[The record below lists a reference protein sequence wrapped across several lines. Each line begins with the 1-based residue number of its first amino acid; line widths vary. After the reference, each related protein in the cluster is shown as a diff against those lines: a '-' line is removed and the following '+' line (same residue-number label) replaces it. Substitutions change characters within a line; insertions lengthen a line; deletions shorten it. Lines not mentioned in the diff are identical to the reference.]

1 MSIGIYGYPSNSSSG
16 GSGGGTTYY
25 AGGGL
30 TATNNPDGTVTF
42 AASGSYITYLYDP
55 TIIGSRQL
63 IAGNNVSFS
72 QTATSITL
80 NAQVTGSGA
89 TSSGSYLTMVTE
101 ASLPQSR
108 VATAGNGITITDGGA
123 ASTGTIGVASTITGA
138 NLLTWDSGD
147 TIFVNR
153 RQMLLGSGLS
163 AAYGANTLTLSVTG
177 QNAGT
182 VTSIDVAA
190 PFQTSSG
197 AVTTAGTITLS
208 YQNQAAGTL
217 LIAPSGSS
225 GTPTFRRILG
235 QDLPIFAGSNV
246 SITTNAT
253 GGLVIS
259 STASSGGAGSVTSV
273 GLALP
278 SDTFT
283 ISNSPVTGTGTLT
296 GTYANQSINTFL
308 AGASSGSPS
317 TPSWRILTRNDLP
330 ITPGSNV
337 SFTLNSSGGI
347 SINASVSGG
356 GGGTVTSVDSTT
368 PTSLFTVSGN
378 PVTLSGTLAYALTPA
393 ASAKVWAG
401 PTSGADAN
409 PTYRSLVVG
418 DIPTLPFTQISGTVP
433 IGQGGTNL
441 TATPTNGQLP
451 IGNGTGYTLATITPG
466 TGVQVSNGSGTITVS
481 ATGALGGTVTS
492 VAQSVP
498 ATLLSISGSP
508 ITTAGTLALSLVNQT
523 SGTAFLGPVSGAAAT
538 PTWRSITTADLP
550 STVGTVQSVALS
562 LPSIITVS
570 GSPVTTSGTLTG
582 TLATQPSGTV
592 FAGPTSGA
600 NATPAFR
607 ALVTADLPAGAGTVT
622 SVAQSVPAALLSIS
636 GSPITTA
643 GTLAL
648 GLTNAASGTFWAG
661 PTSGPATTPS
671 YRAIVAGDL
680 PSTVAY
686 TNAANSWSTAQLPNA
701 AGTIDL
707 GSTALPFRN
716 LYVGGAATNNNK
728 IASATTTAARTF
740 TLPDADS
747 NSVVPSNAV
756 SNQFLTAISSA
767 GVISRAQPAFT
778 DISGIASATQGGTAQ
793 STYATGDLL
802 YASGTNTLSKLSIG
816 SSTQVLTVAGG
827 VPTWAAAAGGGGGL
841 TLSAVSANA
850 TAAISTCVLVN
861 LSSSNVTLALP
872 TPASQGGKDIL
883 VKIISNAVPP
893 NTLTINCTATN
904 GLALIDG
911 SSSTVTTQYTY
922 DAFRFVSDNG
932 NNWYN
937 FL

>member
-123 ASTGTIGVASTITGA
+123 GSTGTIGVASTITGA

-163 AAYGANTLTLSVTG
+163 AAYGTNTLTLSVTG

-508 ITTAGTLALSLVNQT
+508 ITTAGTLA
-523 SGTAFLGPVSGAAAT
+523 
-538 PTWRSITTADLP
+538 I
-550 STVGTVQSVALS
+550 
-562 LPSIITVS
+562 
-570 GSPVTTSGTLTG
+570 
-582 TLATQPSGTV
+582 
-592 FAGPTSGA
+592 
-600 NATPAFR
+600 
-607 ALVTADLPAGAGTVT
+607 
-622 SVAQSVPAALLSIS
+622 
-636 GSPITTA
+636 
-643 GTLAL
+643 
-648 GLTNAASGTFWAG
+648 GLTNAASGQFWAG
-661 PTSGPATTPS
+661 PSSGAATTPS

-778 DISGIASATQGGTAQ
+778 DISGTASATQGGTAQ

-911 SSSTVTTQYTY
+911 SSSTITTQYTY

>member
-1 MSIGIYGYPSNSSSG
+1 MSIGIYGYPSNPSSG

-163 AAYGANTLTLSVTG
+163 AAYGTNTLTLSVTG

-217 LIAPSGSS
+217 LIAPSGSTGS
-225 GTPTFRRILG
+225 PTFRRILG
-235 QDLPIFAGSNV
+235 QDLPISAGNNV
-246 SITTNAT
+246 SIVTNAT

-283 ISNSPVTGTGTLT
+283 ITNSPVTGAGTLT
-296 GTYANQSINTFL
+296 GTYANQIANTFL
-308 AGASSGSPS
+308 AGASSGAST

-330 ITPGSNV
+330 ITPGSNI

-347 SINASVSGG
+347 AINASVSGG

-368 PTSLFTVSGN
+368 PASLFTVSGN
-378 PVTLSGTLAYALTPA
+378 PITLSGTLAYALTQA

-401 PTSGADAN
+401 PSSGANAN
-409 PTYRSLVVG
+409 PTYRSLLAT
-418 DIPTLPFTQISGTVP
+418 DLPTIPFTQISGTVP
-433 IGQGGTNL
+433 VGQGGTNL
-441 TATPTNGQLP
+441 TATPINGQLP
-451 IGNGTGYTLATITPG
+451 IGNGTGYTLANITPG
-466 TGVQVSNGSGTITVS
+466 TGIQVANGSGTITVS

-498 ATLLSISGSP
+498 ASLLSISGSP
-508 ITTAGTLALSLVNQT
+508 ITGAGTLTIGLTNAA
-523 SGTAFLGPVSGAAAT
+523 SGQFWAGPISGAATT
-538 PTWRSITTADLP
+538 PAYRSILVSDLP

-582 TLATQPSGTV
+582 TLANQASATV
-592 FAGPTSGA
+592 FAGPVSGA
-600 NATPAFR
+600 NAAPAFR
-607 ALVTADLPAGAGTVT
+607 ALVAGDQPSTTVNSTGSLSPLFTASIAAQALSFAAVNQSAGLAYLSPA
-622 SVAQSVPAALLSIS
+622 S
-636 GSPITTA
+636 GSAAPPSFRTI
-643 GTLAL
+643 GGSDL
-648 GLTNAASGTFWAG
+648 ASG
-661 PTSGPATTPS
+661 
-671 YRAIVAGDL
+671 IVAG
-680 PSTVAY
+680 SNITI
-686 TNAANSWSTAQLPNA
+686 TQLP
-701 AGTIDL
+701 
-707 GSTALPFRN
+707 
-716 LYVGGAATNNNK
+716 
-728 IASATTTAARTF
+728 
-740 TLPDADS
+740 
-747 NSVVPSNAV
+747 
-756 SNQFLTAISSA
+756 
-767 GVISRAQPAFT
+767 
-778 DISGIASATQGGTAQ
+778 
-793 STYATGDLL
+793 
-802 YASGTNTLSKLSIG
+802 GTNQMSI
-816 SSTQVLTVAGG
+816 
-827 VPTWAAAAGGGGGL
+827 AAAGGGGSSNL
-841 TLSAVSANA
+841 TLIGQGGDFTANGSSNTCYLLTASAAM
-850 TAAISTCVLVN
+850 TASLIASTGAGKVLYFSAISGTSTITIAASGSDTIQNAGQPTASPLLMYGGIN
-861 LSSSNVTLALP
+861 AGTLTLAEIP
-872 TPASQGGKDIL
+872 GGWL
-883 VKIISNAVPP
+883 VI
-893 NTLTINCTATN
+893 
-904 GLALIDG
+904 
-911 SSSTVTTQYTY
+911 
-922 DAFRFVSDNG
+922 
-932 NNWYN
+932 
-937 FL
+937 